1 MIHPVED
8 WTSSRLVLVI
18 VFAGISCV
26 IVLVFQNVI
35 TIFNLLKFDLNVLT
49 SDEKKLRFFEIL
61 QFCLVGLVSLIV
73 EYLLLYTLTEFIGI
87 YYLLSSG
94 ISYTMA
100 TVLNYYLCVKFV
112 FEGATKQT
120 LRQSVLFISSSL
132 IGLVL
137 NQVCMM
143 LFVEYLRINYLVA
156 KLYSTIVGTVWNYLM
171 KKRAILGRENA

>member
-1 MIHPVED
+1 M
-8 WTSSRLVLVI
+8 
-18 VFAGISCV
+18 
-26 IVLVFQNVI
+26 
-35 TIFNLLKFDLNVLT
+35 
-49 SDEKKLRFFEIL
+49 
-61 QFCLVGLVSLIV
+61 SLIV